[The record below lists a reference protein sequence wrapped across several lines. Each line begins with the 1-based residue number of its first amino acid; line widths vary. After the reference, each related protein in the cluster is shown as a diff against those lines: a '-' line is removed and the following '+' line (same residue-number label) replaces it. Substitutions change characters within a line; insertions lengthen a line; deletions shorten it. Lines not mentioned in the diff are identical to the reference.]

1 MEIHEIE
8 IRNMIEKISKTIS
21 CFLKDK
27 IDKPK
32 GKKDMNEIRNER
44 GDNTNDAT
52 ESHRVIRDYCE
63 QLYAKN

>member
-8 IRNMIEKISKTIS
+8 IRNTIEKISKTIS

-32 GKKDMNEIRNER
+32 GKKDMNEIRNE
-44 GDNTNDAT
+44 
-52 ESHRVIRDYCE
+52 YYPCPPKL
-63 QLYAKN
+63 QLQ

>member
-32 GKKDMNEIRNER
+32 GKKTGMKSEMKEETIQMMPQ
-44 GDNTNDAT
+44 
-52 ESHRVIRDYCE
+52 SHTGS
-63 QLYAKN
+63 